1 MRLQHVIVATDFSH
15 RAARAVSRAGM
26 LASEH
31 RATLNL
37 VHVTTA
43 LPPGEIE
50 QICGKTPE
58 ELQQEDLADI
68 HRSMAQQLQTLRERF
83 RVDAEPILAT
93 GKLYGEKSVA
103 TWP

>member
-1 MRLQHVIVATDFSH
+1 MRLQHIFVATDFSH

-50 QICGKTPE
+50 QI
-58 ELQQEDLADI
+58 
-68 HRSMAQQLQTLRERF
+68 LRQN
-83 RVDAEPILAT
+83 A
-93 GKLYGEKSVA
+93 
-103 TWP
+103 

>member
-1 MRLQHVIVATDFSH
+1 MRLQHIIVATDFSH

-58 ELQQEDLADI
+58 ELQREDLADI
-68 HRSMAQQLQTLRERF
+68 HRSMAQQLPRRF
-83 RVDAEPILAT
+83 VSGFGWTQNQYWRLVSRTRKFLA
-93 GKLYGEKSVA
+93 
-103 TWP
+103 